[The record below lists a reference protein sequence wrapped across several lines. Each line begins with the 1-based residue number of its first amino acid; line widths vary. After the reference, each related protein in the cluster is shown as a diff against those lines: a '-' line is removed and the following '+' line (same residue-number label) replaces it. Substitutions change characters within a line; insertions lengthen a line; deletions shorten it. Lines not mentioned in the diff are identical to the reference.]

1 MIDFII
7 IISIIL
13 LSYANGGNDLSKG
26 IATLVGSGITSYK
39 KAMLWGTVCTIVG
52 GIVAAVFATSLV
64 KTFSAGGLLKST
76 VNLNQWFQIAVC
88 TGAFVWLSLAT
99 KTGIPV
105 STTHSTTGAI
115 SGAGIAAVGFSGVIW
130 PALGQKIFLPL
141 AFSPLSA
148 LLVAWAFSP
157 VLKTLFSRAEKYCVC
172 VETRKSVI
180 LKPVIEKS
188 TSLVSSSHIS
198 YDPANLLVAEK
209 SKCQETTSPTMRFE
223 VMDLFHW
230 LSAGLASFAR
240 GLNDSPKIVALALG
254 VSTIGINDSLT
265 SSFLLVSI
273 AMGIGSL
280 ISGLKVTETLSEKV
294 TPMTPQEGFSANLTT
309 SILVSFASRFG
320 LPVST
325 THVSSGAIIG
335 IGITHGKR
343 TVRWRVV
350 YEMILAWLVTLP
362 ISAIIAYIVYSIFGQ

>member
-1 MIDFII
+1 MISFMV

-13 LSYANGGNDLSKG
+13 LSYANGANDVSKG
-26 IATLVGSGITSYK
+26 IATLVGSGITNYR
-39 KAMLWGTVCTIVG
+39 KALLWGTVWTILG
-52 GIVAAVFATSLV
+52 GLVAAFFATALV
-64 KTFSAGGLLKST
+64 KTFSPAGLLKTTS
-76 VNLNQWFQIAVC
+76 NLNQWFQIAVC
-88 TGAFVWLSLAT
+88 SGAFVWVILAT
-99 KTGIPV
+99 RTGIPV
-105 STTHSTTGAI
+105 STTHSITGAI
-115 SGAGIAAVGFSGVIW
+115 CGAGIAAVGFSGLIW
-130 PALGQKIFLPL
+130 SALGEKILLPL
-141 AFSPLSA
+141 AFSPLLA
-148 LLVAWAFSP
+148 LIVARVFAP
-157 VLKTLFSRAEKYCVC
+157 ILKTLFSRAEKYCVC
-172 VETRKSVI
+172 VETGKTVI
-180 LKPVIEKS
+180 PKPVIEKS
-188 TSLVSSSHIS
+188 ASLISLSQIS

-209 SKCQETTSPTMRFE
+209 SKCQETISSTMRFE

-240 GLNDSPKIVALALG
+240 GLNDAPKIVAIALG
-254 VSTIGINDSLT
+254 VSAIGINDSLT

-273 AMGIGSL
+273 AMGLGSL

-294 TPMTPQEGFSANLTT
+294 TPMTPQEGLSANLTT

-335 IGITHGKR
+335 IGIRHGKH

-362 ISAIIAYIVYSIFGQ
+362 ISAIIAYIVYSILGN